1 MNKTSRTLVTV
12 AIVLAG
18 AILASAVMVKFT
30 PNASWLAFI
39 GWAIFFV
46 ALQAPFLFIQSSQNT
61 CMAWLVR
68 FRKGE

>member
-1 MNKTSRTLVTV
+1 VNKTGRTLITG

-18 AILASAVMVKFT
+18 ALLASAVMVRFT
-30 PNASWLAFI
+30 PNASWLAFT
-39 GWAIFFV
+39 GWTIFFV
-46 ALQAPFLFIQSSQNT
+46 ALQGPFLFIQSAQST

>member
-1 MNKTSRTLVTV
+1 ML

-18 AILASAVMVKFT
+18 ALLASAVMVKFT
-30 PNASWLAFI
+30 PDASWLAFV
-39 GWAIFFV
+39 GWTIFFV
-46 ALQAPFLFIQSSQNT
+46 ALQAPFLFIQSAQNS

>member
-1 MNKTSRTLVTV
+1 MNKTGRMLITI

-18 AILASAVMVKFT
+18 SLMASALMVKFT
-30 PNASWLAFI
+30 PNASWLVFI
-39 GWAIFFV
+39 GWTLFFV
-46 ALQAPFLFIQSSQNT
+46 ALQAPFVFIQSAQNT

>member
-1 MNKTSRTLVTV
+1 MNKIGPKLITI

-18 AILASAVMVKFT
+18 ALLASAVMLKFT

-39 GWAIFFV
+39 GWTIFFV
-46 ALQAPFLFIQSSQNT
+46 ALQAPFLFIQSAQNT

>member
-1 MNKTSRTLVTV
+1 MNKTSQTLITI

-18 AILASAVMVKFT
+18 AMLASAVMVKFT

-39 GWAIFFV
+39 GWTIFFV
-46 ALQAPFLFIQSSQNT
+46 ALQAPFLFIQSAQNS

>member
-1 MNKTSRTLVTV
+1 MNKTSRILIML

-18 AILASAVMVKFT
+18 ALLASAVMVKFT
-30 PNASWLAFI
+30 PDASWLAFV
-39 GWAIFFV
+39 GWTIFFV
-46 ALQAPFLFIQSSQNT
+46 ALQAPFLFIQSAQNS

>member
-1 MNKTSRTLVTV
+1 MNKTSQTLITI

-18 AILASAVMVKFT
+18 AMLASALMVKFT

-39 GWAIFFV
+39 GWTIFFV
-46 ALQAPFLFIQSSQNT
+46 ALQAPFLFIQSAQNS

-68 FRKGE
+68 FQKGE